1 MMIEYVPDGPEVEL
15 LDLRE
20 VTGKGPGARRL
31 WTASLRDASA
41 KIGSFVQL
49 YHYLCHPDC
58 SVKKNVCYDV
68 TSVILESRVGLVG
81 SKGGGAPTVV
91 CGPGLVDSSASA
103 LLYSRPK
110 SLRLVLW
117 VYACWI
123 ETCCVRTRL
132 V

>member
-41 KIGSFVQL
+41 KIGSFVHL

-68 TSVILESRVGLVG
+68 TPVILESQVGLGGKQGWVG
-81 SKGGGAPTVV
+81 PRRLYVVHAALTAP
-91 CGPGLVDSSASA
+91 PLH
-103 LLYSRPK
+103 Y
-110 SLRLVLW
+110 
-117 VYACWI
+117 Y
-123 ETCCVRTRL
+123 TRARNH
-132 V
+132 